1 MAGDAAPAKE
11 DPAAATRHCLDD
23 IPYRMLVF
31 AKLSPHN
38 TPLYWVA
45 GSTTGPCSAGKAL
58 KEAHK
63 LHGGV
68 CFYCRKSVKPEEVTI
83 DHADPKCAGGGHD
96 LQNLLIACKP
106 CNAKKNSQP
115 IEFYR
120 PDAGREW
127 LSAVLRQVE
136 DRLKRLA

>member
-1 MAGDAAPAKE
+1 
-11 DPAAATRHCLDD
+11 
-23 IPYRMLVF
+23 MLVF
-31 AKLSPHN
+31 AQLSTHN
-38 TPLYWVA
+38 KPLYWVA
-45 GSTTGPCSAGKAL
+45 GSTAGPCSAGKAL

-68 CFYCRKSVKPEEVTI
+68 CFYCRKSVKREEVTI
-83 DHADPKCAGGGHD
+83 DHADPKCAGGGDD

-120 PDAGREW
+120 PDSGREW

>member
-1 MAGDAAPAKE
+1 MATNAAPAKE
-11 DPAAATRHCLDD
+11 EPAAATRHCLDD
-23 IPYRMLVF
+23 APYRMLVF

-38 TPLYWVA
+38 TPLYWIA
-45 GSTTGPCSAGKAL
+45 GSTSGPIRADKAL

-63 LHGGV
+63 LHGGN
-68 CFYCRKSVKPEEVTI
+68 CFYCKQTVTPEQFTI
-83 DHADPKCAGGGHD
+83 DHADPKSAGGGGD

-106 CNAKKNSQP
+106 CNAKKNSLP